1 MFCPHLGNGVP
12 LMPWPGTQVTFLP
25 FGLKLAG
32 LVANLG
38 WLGGQSRRE
47 ALCQVGS
54 PAGWHNQQNFGK
66 PDRKELTR
74 RRHMKLTILKWCSR
88 ETDGVV
94 SMKSTLS
101 WTSQWKTLM
110 NVRMVNMATNS
121 TLNSSRKI
129 VIARQVS
136 ITAWLMRSL
145 IRSISAS
152 RSWPKKICSNSAQPW
167 AWHSGFRCDVCT

>member
-1 MFCPHLGNGVP
+1 
-12 LMPWPGTQVTFLP
+12 
-25 FGLKLAG
+25 
-32 LVANLG
+32 
-38 WLGGQSRRE
+38 
-47 ALCQVGS
+47 
-54 PAGWHNQQNFGK
+54 
-66 PDRKELTR
+66 
-74 RRHMKLTILKWCSR
+74 MKLTILKWCSR

-110 NVRMVNMATNS
+110 KVRMVNMATNS
-121 TLNSSRKI
+121 TLNSSRKM

-136 ITAWLMRSL
+136 ITAWLMRSF

-167 AWHSGFRCDVCT
+167 ASGFRCEVCA